1 MAYEIER
8 KFLVRGDYSSH
19 VFKSFPILQGYL
31 SLTGT
36 SVVRVR
42 IKGDAAF
49 ITVKSS
55 LVEGEITRHE
65 WEYEIP
71 LPDAREMLSL
81 CGEGVIDKTR
91 HLVQAGDHVFEVDE
105 FHGENDGLVIAEV
118 ELESEG
124 EQFER
129 PHWLGEEVTGNVRYY
144 NSYISIHPY
153 KEWKDEW

>member
-19 VFKSFPILQGYL
+19 VFKSFPFCRDIYRSPVPVWCGAHQ
-31 SLTGT
+31 
-36 SVVRVR
+36 
-42 IKGDAAF
+42 AA
-49 ITVKSS
+49 TRLYHGQEL

-129 PHWLGEEVTGNVRYY
+129 PHWLGEEVTGT
-144 NSYISIHPY
+144 
-153 KEWKDEW
+153 